1 MSPLDDGGDGEGG
14 DGEGGDGPP
23 DGLLA
28 KALVNL
34 S

>member
-1 MSPLDDGGDGEGG
+1 MSPLDDGEGDGEGG
-14 DGEGGDGPP
+14 DGDGPP